1 MQREIITKNV
11 EFYGIPGSGKTTIAK
26 NIIRKIRR
34 HNLNTN
40 ILNIELEKE
49 NRLKR
54 VFIKMIFIKIYILRH
69 PFLSIKLFLRTL
81 KTKQK
86 SNKDFMTVFANL
98 IFILGLYDVNKT
110 KINVLDQGLIQAIWA
125 IIYSSNNKDNKDLFA
140 NLINLSLKTINDE
153 INIIIVNTDS
163 KLAIKRLIQRDSG
176 SNRLYKKVE
185 ESDFL
190 KENLSKTDEI
200 IKKILLNN
208 KFNKI
213 NIIEIE
219 NNISLNDD
227 KINILFQKIFG
238 TIHI

>member
-1 MQREIITKNV
+1 
-11 EFYGIPGSGKTTIAK
+11 
-26 NIIRKIRR
+26 
-34 HNLNTN
+34 
-40 ILNIELEKE
+40 
-49 NRLKR
+49 
-54 VFIKMIFIKIYILRH
+54 MIFIKIYILRH

-190 KENLSKTDEI
+190 
-200 IKKILLNN
+200 
-208 KFNKI
+208 
-213 NIIEIE
+213 
-219 NNISLNDD
+219 
-227 KINILFQKIFG
+227 
-238 TIHI
+238 